1 MGQPPPTQP
10 PQPQADAPGLFN
22 EVIFC
27 IIESDKLSKD
37 EAKEIRKKLLD
48 NGATEVEFRT
58 NPNDKIPFDPAEVTH
73 VIAADVDFPG
83 QLEVDEAMK
92 PIVTPAW
99 VDTTI
104 AKKRLAHVR
113 PFTPDPQ
120 FFFSGVIAT
129 VAELPVGDKEA
140 ICGGIIAMGGQYNG
154 NLTKFT
160 THLVALNM
168 DNEKCKSVVTKKLP
182 VKIVLPHWFDDCL
195 KLNRRIDEQP
205 YLLPNPE
212 IERVDSTQPIP
223 LPRGPDLTYA
233 HANPSLSTQVPPSP
247 RPNFNVFTGKRVLL
261 GRDLGINPRLRNVI
275 SDIIKQARGE
285 ITENVLDAH
294 VYVGQWRE
302 GPDYVTASRMGLYVG
317 NLTWMYWMF
326 AHGKWT
332 SPLRRLLH
340 YPLLKGGIPGFQKLI
355 ITVSSYGGDARLYL
369 ENLIEASGATFTK
382 SMKAE
387 NTHLIAARA
396 HSEKCT
402 AAKEWNINMVNH
414 LWLEESYAK
423 CKVLTVADQKYT
435 HFPTRT
441 NLMEVVG
448 QTPIDTRT
456 IQQYYEPEDEDTTM
470 GGMTSS
476 DNPEEVPPNGQVK
489 STSMAGPPKN
499 PVKAKKKTATVS
511 AARPQFETPS
521 NRGRG
526 LLAQTPSSV
535 TTTGSR
541 RAKEQATARLHDLA
555 PDIALYEKE
564 KKRKGGVLGTGNR
577 RWSTTPTLEAKSHK
591 RAASEIDAELTA
603 DEEADTS
610 IDGPGTGSKP
620 KKAKKKV
627 KPTIK
632 LLITGYDG
640 WQVPSREESD
650 KRRLLDLGILCI
662 AEPELC
668 TYLAA
673 PKIVRTRNFVCAI
686 AAAPKI
692 VNISWVKACLDE
704 NRIVEAEE
712 YQLDDP
718 EGETRLSINLAESLS
733 RAEKLKGKLLDKY
746 VLYCTPEVKGGFETC
761 AQIIKANGGV
771 CINFK
776 TGKRGANIPEGKPEG
791 GKLVLLSGEAGGD
804 MKLWKPF
811 VKMAKEV
818 GAEPVIYRTDW
829 LLDSA
834 MRQKVVWDE
843 RYLVPQKK

>member
-1 MGQPPPTQP
+1 
-10 PQPQADAPGLFN
+10 
-22 EVIFC
+22 
-27 IIESDKLSKD
+27 
-37 EAKEIRKKLLD
+37 
-48 NGATEVEFRT
+48 
-58 NPNDKIPFDPAEVTH
+58 
-73 VIAADVDFPG
+73 
-83 QLEVDEAMK
+83 
-92 PIVTPAW
+92 
-99 VDTTI
+99 
-104 AKKRLAHVR
+104 
-113 PFTPDPQ
+113 
-120 FFFSGVIAT
+120 
-129 VAELPVGDKEA
+129 
-140 ICGGIIAMGGQYNG
+140 
-154 NLTKFT
+154 
-160 THLVALNM
+160 
-168 DNEKCKSVVTKKLP
+168 
-182 VKIVLPHWFDDCL
+182 
-195 KLNRRIDEQP
+195 
-205 YLLPNPE
+205 
-212 IERVDSTQPIP
+212 
-223 LPRGPDLTYA
+223 
-233 HANPSLSTQVPPSP
+233 
-247 RPNFNVFTGKRVLL
+247 VLL
-261 GRDLGINPRLRNVI
+261 GKDLGINPRLRNVI

-302 GPDYVTASRMGLYVG
+302 GADYISASRRGLYVG
-317 NLTWMYWMF
+317 NLTWLYWMF

-340 YPLLKGGIPGFQKLI
+340 YPLIKGGIPGFQKLI

-423 CKVLTVADQKYT
+423 CKILTVADPKYT

-456 IQQYYEPEDEDTTM
+456 IQQFYESEGEDTMM

-476 DNPEEVPPNGQVK
+476 DNGEDVSPNGQIM
-489 STSMAGPPKN
+489 STSMAGPQET
-499 PVKAKKKTATVS
+499 PVKERKKTATKVS
-511 AARPQFETPS
+511 AARPQFETPIS
-521 NRGRG
+521 RGRG
-526 LLAQTPSSV
+526 PFADTPSSV
-535 TTTGSR
+535 AAIGR

-577 RWSTTPTLEAKSHK
+577 RRSASPIVEAKSHK
-591 RAASEIDAELTA
+591 RSASEVDAELTA

-610 IDGPGTGSKP
+610 IDGPGAGSKP
-620 KKAKKKV
+620 KKAKRKV
-627 KPTIK
+627 KPSIK

-640 WQVPSREESD
+640 WQDPSREESD
-650 KRRLLDLGILCI
+650 KRRLLDIGVLCV
-662 AEPELC
+662 AEPEEC
-668 TYLAA
+668 THLAA

-692 VNISWVKACLDE
+692 VSISWIEACLDE
-704 NRIVEAEE
+704 NRVVEVEE
-712 YQLDDP
+712 YLLDDP
-718 EGETRLSINLAESLS
+718 EGEARLGINLGESLS
-733 RAEKLKGKLLDKY
+733 RAEKLKRKLLHNY
-746 VLYCTPEVKGGFETC
+746 VIYCAPEVKGGFETC
-761 AQIIKANGGV
+761 AHIIKANGGV

-791 GKLVLLSGEAGGD
+791 GKLVLLSGEGGGD
-804 MKLWKPF
+804 VKLWKPF

-834 MRQKVVWDE
+834 MGQKVVWDE